1 MLLVAHTGILS
12 FKLDEN
18 NVQLILLRALSGLW
32 DLVSLDEMKQVN
44 LRLPDESVQHTYI
57 GYVPYPLA
65 SLPAD
70 EACRVLT
77 ACRSKRSSLLAA
89 SRT

>member
-44 LRLPDESVQHTYI
+44 LRFLDESVQHIYMA
-57 GYVPYPLA
+57 YVPYPLA

-70 EACRVLT
+70 EARRVLK
-77 ACRSKRSSLLAA
+77 AV
-89 SRT
+89 